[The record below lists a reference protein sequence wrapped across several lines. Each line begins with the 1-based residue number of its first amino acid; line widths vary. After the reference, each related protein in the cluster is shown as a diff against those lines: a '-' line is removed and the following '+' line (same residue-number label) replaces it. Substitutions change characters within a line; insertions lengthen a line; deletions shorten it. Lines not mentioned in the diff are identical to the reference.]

1 LRFDISDA
9 ILLPAVLPPRLIS
22 WLVNR
27 KTPRASPAREFIAPL
42 RRARCVRARSGGKI
56 NDFISRARHRRAK
69 RSSVASELRAHA
81 RCCRS
86 PIAAFTRI
94 AGSMFHEL
102 RYSSPDN
109 TRAVCLRD
117 ASPVEC
123 GIEARQFEFRICAIA
138 QWRFDKAQQD
148 HRRYQRILRKR
159 RYLCLSFCIR
169 VKNRDSARF
178 SCDPRE

>member
-69 RSSVASELRAHA
+69 TSSVARECVARMRAA
-81 RCCRS
+81 ADRRS
-86 PIAAFTRI
+86 PRLL
-94 AGSMFHEL
+94 E
-102 RYSSPDN
+102 SPDRCFTSCAIHRRMIN

-117 ASPVEC
+117 ASRVEC
-123 GIEARQFEFRICAIA
+123 GIEARRFEFRICAIA

-148 HRRYQRILRKR
+148 HRQISTHPKKKKMS
-159 RYLCLSFCIR
+159 LSLLLH
-169 VKNRDSARF
+169 
-178 SCDPRE
+178 PREKSQPR